1 MARKKEDLLR
11 PEDAA
16 SLEEFQARKAVEQA
30 RIRGMNSSWK
40 TIGKIILSGFL
51 ALGAIIFW
59 VGVAEEHDAGRWFM
73 LLFALICT
81 VLLIRIFGRIE
92 LRGAG
97 GSKRYVQLN
106 RLDKEWQA
114 KAERGEIP
122 RTTPGGPRVWKDQ
135 LEDQQAETG

>member
-11 PEDAA
+11 PEDAT

-40 TIGKIILSGFL
+40 TIGKILLSSVIAFFAIFGWAGFAML
-51 ALGAIIFW
+51 
-59 VGVAEEHDAGRWFM
+59 HDGGRWFF
-73 LLFALICT
+73 LVIAIILTGLFL
-81 VLLIRIFGRIE
+81 RIFGRIE

-97 GSKRYVQLN
+97 GSKRYVQLS

-122 RTTPGGPRVWKDQ
+122 RTTPGGPKVWKDQ

>member
-1 MARKKEDLLR
+1 MARKNKDLLR
-11 PEDAA
+11 PEDAT

-30 RIRGMNSSWK
+30 QIRGMNSSWK
-40 TIGKIILSGFL
+40 TIGKIVLSSVIAFF
-51 ALGAIIFW
+51 AIFAW
-59 VGVAEEHDAGRWFM
+59 VGVGTLHNGGRWFF
-73 LLFALICT
+73 LVIAIILTGFFL
-81 VLLIRIFGRIE
+81 RIFGRIE

-122 RTTPGGPRVWKDQ
+122 RTTPGGPKVWKDQ
-135 LEDQQAETG
+135 LEGQQAETT